1 MQVDP
6 VTETQENYSTY
17 QYGWNNPILRSD
29 PNGDCPT
36 CPPMDWEIRA
46 GANGRLGQ
54 GVVES
59 FKNTAAGL
67 WNLVRHPVE
76 SAKAIGNAI
85 AHPVETGQRIV
96 EGVRQDFR
104 DDPAVA
110 SGKVLGD
117 AIQAALPVG
126 LIGKS
131 SKVTNSVPS
140 KLARVIPVDQGDV
153 KTLGAPGSADVF
165 VTAAKD
171 IQGLGAAE
179 ISKKLTIPPSTSGF
193 QIYEFA
199 TPQGIAS
206 PINRS
211 NPGFVG
217 GGRTAGGAREFV
229 IPNQDIPKDA
239 IKRIVE

>member
-1 MQVDP
+1 MPKTGNDAVNKYQFLNREKQPETGYTDLVNRFYDPTIGRFMQVDP

-140 KLARVIPVDQGDV
+140 KLARVI
-153 KTLGAPGSADVF
+153 
-165 VTAAKD
+165 
-171 IQGLGAAE
+171 
-179 ISKKLTIPPSTSGF
+179 
-193 QIYEFA
+193 
-199 TPQGIAS
+199 
-206 PINRS
+206 
-211 NPGFVG
+211 
-217 GGRTAGGAREFV
+217 
-229 IPNQDIPKDA
+229 
-239 IKRIVE
+239 